1 MIATMAALTWT
12 RVRRGKTLW
21 VGAVI
26 AALPV
31 IYAAVAGAREIDSR
45 ANGLF
50 TIEELLLAVLPAMFV
65 SASIGE
71 DIEDKTA
78 AYLWSRPVPRW
89 QIVAGKLVTLVP
101 LAIAMQLASQIIAM
115 AIGWGRFAEPWSLV
129 GLAAAVIAVSFV
141 ATAISILVPKYGMA
155 LTLCYMLLFDLGV
168 GELPAQLRE
177 ISISYQARQ
186 IANGELASPL
196 VAMAAI
202 GGLCLA
208 IALWRL
214 RKLEA

>member
-1 MIATMAALTWT
+1 MTWT
-12 RVRRGKTLW
+12 RVRRGNTLW

-31 IYAAVAGAREIDSR
+31 IYAAVAGAREIDLR

-65 SASIGE
+65 SASVGE
-71 DIEDKTA
+71 DIENRTA
-78 AYLWSRPVPRW
+78 AYLWSRPLPRW
-89 QIVAGKLVTLVP
+89 SIIAGKLVTLVP
-101 LAIAMQLASQIIAM
+101 IAIAFQLASQIA
-115 AIGWGRFAEPWSLV
+115 ALAVGWGRFPDVSTLV
-129 GLAAAVIAVSFV
+129 GLAAGVVTVSCV

-155 LTLCYMLLFDLGV
+155 LTLCYVLLFDLGV
-168 GELPAQLRE
+168 GELPASLRE

-186 IANGELASPL
+186 IATGELASPII
-196 VAMAAI
+196 AMAAI
-202 GGLCLA
+202 GGVCLT

-214 RKLEA
+214 RRLEA